1 LQGCATDG
9 LIDLYYLDES
19 GFVPTL
25 PVSYTWARIG
35 TRPLVPYEASQRRRL
50 NVLGALAPLGPRPRL
65 VHHSQTTS
73 IDSAA
78 FLQFVAQ
85 DVAGLPTPIEHLA
98 PDYRRARP
106 CVVVLDNYS
115 VHRAKAVRAVTPAL
129 EQADVLF
136 FFLPPYSPELN
147 AIETLWDRVKHHDL
161 QDRSHTELSSLQAA
175 VDTVLAG
182 HADRLAHATNPLCA
196 VA

>member
-1 LQGCATDG
+1 MARDG

-65 VHHSQTTS
+65 VPHSRTTS

-78 FLQFVAQ
+78 FWQFVAQ
-85 DVAGLPTPIEHLA
+85 EVAGLPAPLEHLP
-98 PDYRRARP
+98 PDYRCARP
-106 CVVVLDNYS
+106 CVVVLDHYS
-115 VHRAKAVRAVTPAL
+115 LHRAKAVRAVIPTLA
-129 EQADVLF
+129 QADVWF
-136 FFLPPYSPELN
+136 FFLPPYSPELH
-147 AIETLWDRVKHHDL
+147 AIETLWDRVKYHDL
-161 QDRSHTELSSLQAA
+161 QDRSYTELSNLQAA
-175 VDTVLAG
+175 VDGVLAG
-182 HADRLAHATNPLCA
+182 HAVRIAHATNPLCA
-196 VA
+196 IA